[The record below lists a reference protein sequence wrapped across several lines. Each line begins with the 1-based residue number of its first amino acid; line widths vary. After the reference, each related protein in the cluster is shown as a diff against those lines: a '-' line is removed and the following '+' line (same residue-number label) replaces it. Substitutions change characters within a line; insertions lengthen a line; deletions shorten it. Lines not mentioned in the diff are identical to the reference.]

1 MCVYIY
7 IYTYVCIICRWESL
21 GICWIKLQ
29 CLSERCMKVSLGMD
43 WMEKMLQFSTKKNN
57 VNYLH
62 IKIMKGYILWLYS
75 MIIYYNYLRNLESK
89 IIPLLPPTSW
99 GAFGCQNQYY
109 VNQTVL
115 HMGPQDKAKN
125 QQTCCEEWIYT
136 SLKPWWTLLWQ
147 ATWANLSI

>member
-1 MCVYIY
+1 
-7 IYTYVCIICRWESL
+7 
-21 GICWIKLQ
+21 
-29 CLSERCMKVSLGMD
+29 
-43 WMEKMLQFSTKKNN
+43 
-57 VNYLH
+57 
-62 IKIMKGYILWLYS
+62 

-125 QQTCCEEWIYT
+125 QQTCCEELNIYQFETLVNT
-136 SLKPWWTLLWQ
+136 SMASYLGKSFYI
-147 ATWANLSI
+147 NLYNSHLE